1 MSPQNGST
9 SFTFFRH
16 PLLLL
21 VVGSV
26 IGSILIP
33 YFSEAAT
40 KKKVLQEAR
49 LRKAVDIV
57 DTNTRTVSQLNSLA
71 TRVAMFHERNQRLK
85 PTPAQLR
92 ALQDKLIEDM
102 DARYLEFEKLGWWWY
117 RDLNDEAVILNIVPA
132 NGSDALRAHINSYG
146 QNMLDTTNALKTMW
160 HPCTSAD
167 YDYKGKKGEEI
178 SEIKKQMDTKLQD
191 LFNARN
197 GIVYQLVSD
206 FTVKE

>member
-1 MSPQNGST
+1 MSPQNDNALVA
-9 SFTFFRH
+9 FLRH

-21 VVGSV
+21 VVGSI

-33 YFSEAAT
+33 YFSQEAS

-57 DTNTRTVSQLNSLA
+57 DTNTRTVSQLNSLS
-71 TRVAMFHERNQRLK
+71 TRVAMFHEHNQRLK

-92 ALQDKLIEDM
+92 VLQDKLVEDM

-146 QNMLDTTNALKTMW
+146 QNMLETTNALKTLW
-160 HPCTSAD
+160 HPCISAD

-178 SEIKKQMDTKLQD
+178 SEIRKQMDKKLQD

-197 GIVYQLVSD
+197 GIVNQLVTD
-206 FTVKE
+206 FTVKD